1 MKLLNALQLDSG
13 ITRKATLVRLAA
25 GVISIGL
32 FIVAAYFGLLA
43 WAERPSVLNAS
54 VRYEVQAGQPFA
66 QVTAELH
73 QQGIIHSPRL
83 FSLYARLTNLDVAVQ
98 AGEYDLPRRV
108 SPAGLLT
115 LFATGQVVLH
125 PIQLPEGAQ
134 LSQVLKAL
142 RTNEFL
148 VDDLGI
154 GFINSDLGAVLG
166 RLNLSAPFAEG
177 YFFPDTY
184 LVVKGTKVSD
194 VLMLAHKAMMTKLST
209 AWQQRSALTQLATP
223 AELLILASIIEKES
237 GRESD
242 RRTISQVFHNRLQRN
257 MRLQTD
263 PTVIYAIGEE
273 FDGDIRSRDLRM
285 DSPFNTYK
293 IKGLPPTAIALPSFD
308 SLLAAAQP
316 SSGDYLYFVARGD
329 GTSQF
334 SRTLG
339 EHNAA
344 VRKFL
349 LQGTKLN

>member
-1 MKLLNALQLDSG
+1 MNALRLDKSS
-13 ITRKATLVRLAA
+13 IRKSTVTSLAA
-25 GVISIGL
+25 GGACIGL
-32 FIVAAYFGLLA
+32 FVFAAYFALLA
-43 WAERPSVLNAS
+43 WAERPGDLQESF
-54 VRYEVQAGQPFA
+54 RYEVQAGQSFA
-66 QVTAELH
+66 KMTAELNE
-73 QQGIIHSPRL
+73 QGVIQSPLL
-83 FSLYARLTNLDVAVQ
+83 FSLYARITALDVAVR
-98 AGEYDLPRRV
+98 AGEYGLPRRV
-108 SPAGLLT
+108 TPQGVLN

-125 PIQLPEGAQ
+125 PVQLLEGTA

-142 RTNEFL
+142 RQNHFL
-148 VDDLGI
+148 VDDLGV
-154 GFINSDLGAVLG
+154 GFANSDLGALLQ
-166 RLNLSAPFAEG
+166 RLRLPVPFAEG

-194 VLMLAHKAMMTKLST
+194 VLIMAHKAMTTKLDVV
-209 AWQQRSALTQLATP
+209 WQQKNSRMVLATP
-223 AELLILASIIEKES
+223 EELLILASIIEKES
-237 GRESD
+237 GQKSD

-263 PTVIYAIGEE
+263 PTVIYAIGDE

-293 IKGLPPTAIALPSFD
+293 VKGLPPTAIALPSYD

-316 SSGDYLYFVARGD
+316 STGDFLYFVARGD

-334 SRTLG
+334 SRTLS

-349 LQGTKLN
+349 LQRTKVD